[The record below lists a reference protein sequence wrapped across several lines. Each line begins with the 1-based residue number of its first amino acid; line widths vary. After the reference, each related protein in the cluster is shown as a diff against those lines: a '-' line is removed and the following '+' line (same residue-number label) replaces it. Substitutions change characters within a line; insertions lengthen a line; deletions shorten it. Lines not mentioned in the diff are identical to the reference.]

1 MKIPF
6 TKAHGA
12 MNDFLLTWR
21 QDAPDGRSRRDR
33 QGHLRTA
40 YRHRRRRLDA
50 RHPADGRRGGRRD
63 STL

>member
-21 QDAPDGRSRRDR
+21 QDAPDGRSRGDR
-33 QGHLRTA
+33 QGHL
-40 YRHRRRRLDA
+40 
-50 RHPADGRRGGRRD
+50 
-63 STL
+63 